1 MTIHHSTD
9 GAVGRDT
16 KPLVTARVRSAGET
30 NVGRV
35 RSENEDAMVVEPELG
50 FFAVFDGMG
59 GANAGDVASQTAR
72 DTALAF
78 LRTRN
83 REIAP
88 KSLMIAAL
96 QAASAA
102 VFNSAVANPERHGMG
117 TTAVACL
124 LIDPSR
130 AIIAHVGDSRAYLL
144 RDGHCKQLTRDHTV
158 VEELVR
164 RGVITAEDAD
174 RHPYKNVLSRNLGA
188 RPDPSV
194 DAVEVALQ
202 PGDRLMLC
210 SDGLYGYAAND
221 SMQYILGSGDAPP
234 QVSHDLVDLALR
246 GGGGDNVT
254 VVVIEIIEVVPTST
268 QVVRSTGAIAWW
280 QKRKGYF
287 AAVTA
292 RGFADSQLCA
302 GMSEAQAIET
312 YAATLCQAIFHDL
325 EKSSAVNVWTFAQ
338 SLAQSWLNQD
348 GDWPTLR
355 SAFDIL
361 SEAATQIIDEIRAS
375 DDNLGFLLGVAVA
388 RALTVA
394 ELAIGSILADR
405 LRATEEELVEL
416 YADAPRAPR
425 AESSGRFV
433 EQATIP
439 FVRDSLANIQSD
451 LSPELQGA
459 IRSVLAAARRRAEG
473 NEQAKQTITALDVVT
488 NDPGGGGIAIL
499 AARELYGVRS
509 VDDGGISPLFEGL
522 DRARILTV
530 TEISAL
536 QAPDPVK
543 ARVMRIFSRAHQR
556 LVSACTGLVIEAVSP
571 TTDRL
576 REAQH
581 ATALLRAQVE
591 KAEAK
596 RASLERKFATQ
607 AEPSHPWSRTT
618 QVIE

>member
-1 MTIHHSTD
+1 MSKRD
-9 GAVGRDT
+9 ASVGGDT
-16 KPLVTARVRSAGET
+16 KPLVSARVRSAGNT

-35 RSENEDAMVVEPELG
+35 RSENEDSMVVEPDLG
-50 FFAVFDGMG
+50 FYAVFDGMG

-72 DTALAF
+72 DTSLAF

-102 VFNSAVANPERHGMG
+102 IFKSAVENPERHGMG

-124 LIDPSR
+124 LIDASR

-144 RDGHCKQLTRDHTV
+144 RDGHCKQITRDHTV
-158 VEELVR
+158 VEELVS

-188 RPDPSV
+188 RPDPNV

-202 PGDRLMLC
+202 PGDRIMLC
-210 SDGLYGYAAND
+210 SDGLYGYAANE
-221 SMQYILGSGDAPP
+221 SVQYILGSGDPP
-234 QVSHDLVDLALR
+234 EQVCRDLVDVALR
-246 GGGGDNVT
+246 GGGGDNVS
-254 VVVIEIIEVVPTST
+254 VVVVEIIEVVPTST

-280 QKRKGYF
+280 QKRKAYF

-292 RGFADSQLCA
+292 RGFADSALCA
-302 GMSEAQAIET
+302 GMTEAQAIET

-325 EKSSAVNVWTFAQ
+325 EKSSAVNVWTFSQ
-338 SLAQSWLNQD
+338 SLAHSWLNQG

-355 SAFDIL
+355 GAFDIL
-361 SEAATQIIDEIRAS
+361 SEAANQIIDEIRTA
-375 DDNLGFLLGVAVA
+375 DNNLGFLLGVAVS

-405 LRATEEELVEL
+405 LRATEEDLVEL
-416 YADAPRAPR
+416 YGNAPRAPQ

-433 EQATIP
+433 EQPTVP
-439 FVRDSLANIQSD
+439 FFRESVANLQSD

-459 IRSVLAAARRRAEG
+459 IRSVLASARRRGEG
-473 NEQAKQTITALDVVT
+473 NDQLQQTITALEVIA
-488 NDPGGGGIAIL
+488 NDPGGGGIAVL

-509 VDDGGISPLFEGL
+509 VDDGGISPLFEAL
-522 DRARILTV
+522 DRARILSV
-530 TEISAL
+530 TGIAAL
-536 QAPDPVK
+536 QAPDPIK
-543 ARVMRIFSRAHQR
+543 ARVMRIVSRSHQR
-556 LVSACTGLVIEAVSP
+556 LVSACTGLVIEAVAP

-576 REAQH
+576 REAQTS
-581 ATALLRAQVE
+581 TAMLRAQLE
-591 KAEAK
+591 KAETK

-607 AEPSHPWSRTT
+607 AEPSHPWSKITRDDR
-618 QVIE
+618 